1 MIKRLLKSV
10 REYKKASILSPLL
23 VAGEVVFECIIPL
36 LTAGLIN
43 NISRGCG
50 MDIIIKYGLALIVL
64 AMFSLLFGVLSG
76 HYSAIAS
83 AGFAKNLRRD
93 LFEKVQQFSFANIDK
108 ISTASLVSRLTTDV
122 SNVQM
127 AYMMIIR
134 VAVRS
139 PLMLIFA
146 FAASIIVGKKLAWI
160 FVGIIPVLLFG
171 LIIMMA
177 KVMPLFKS
185 VFKKYDNL
193 NESVQENVKAIRVV
207 KSFVR
212 EDYEIEKLQENT
224 LKYTTTGQ
232 SGSLRYNKLIV
243 PRKYTYTLKFSDGT
257 EVILNAGS
265 ILRYPV
271 DFAGDKRE
279 VELVGE
285 AFFKVAK
292 SDKPFLVR
300 MGENNITVYG
310 TQFNVYSRENHD
322 LEIVLVEGSIGF
334 KAGNQKEIKLR
345 PSQMVVRQ
353 LENGEIRVKEV
364 NPRDYIM
371 WVENKGQTLGRIM
384 SELSIWYGVQ
394 IKVRPDQ
401 ENTKLT
407 LITNK
412 DNSLDEVFKFIT
424 EITGVEIIKI
434 GNMEYRTE

>member
-1 MIKRLLKSV
+1 MGLEDKKFESYFHRAHHLAEELVSTYGKNLSLDENGEFNTFLKENHLSGKLLDRLTSAEIH
-10 REYKKASILSPLL
+10 REYYDRLAQEDQEK
-23 VAGEVVFECIIPL
+23 
-36 LTAGLIN
+36 N
-43 NISRGCG
+43 
-50 MDIIIKYGLALIVL
+50 LAL
-64 AMFSLLFGVLSG
+64 LLERMRE
-76 HYSAIAS
+76 
-83 AGFAKNLRRD
+83 KKPKQKKLR
-93 LFEKVQQFSFANIDK
+93 IW
-108 ISTASLVSRLTTDV
+108 
-122 SNVQM
+122 
-127 AYMMIIR
+127 YR
-134 VAVRS
+134 VAASVAATVAFVFC
-139 PLMLIFA
+139 LI
-146 FAASIIVGKKLAWI
+146 SGQKEE
-160 FVGIIPVLLFG
+160 
-171 LIIMMA
+171 
-177 KVMPLFKS
+177 
-185 VFKKYDNL
+185 KYDDWYSQVVTEQYTQPTL
-193 NESVQENVKAIRVV
+193 ILENDSSLILADYAREAIVNR
-207 KSFVR
+207 
-212 EDYEIEKLQENT
+212 DYEIEKLQENM

-334 KAGNQKEIKLR
+334 KASNQKEIKIK

-353 LENGEIRVKEV
+353 FENGEIRVKEV
-364 NPRDYIM
+364 NPKDYIM
-371 WVENKGQTLGRIM
+371 WVENMFVFKGQTLGRIM

-394 IKVRPDQ
+394 IRVRPDQ

>member
-1 MIKRLLKSV
+1 MGSEDKKFESYFHRAHHLAEELLSTYGKNLSLDENGEFNTFLKENHLSGELVDRLTSAEIH
-10 REYKKASILSPLL
+10 REYYDRLAQEDQEK
-23 VAGEVVFECIIPL
+23 
-36 LTAGLIN
+36 N
-43 NISRGCG
+43 
-50 MDIIIKYGLALIVL
+50 LAL
-64 AMFSLLFGVLSG
+64 LLERMRE
-76 HYSAIAS
+76 
-83 AGFAKNLRRD
+83 KKPKQKKLR
-93 LFEKVQQFSFANIDK
+93 IW
-108 ISTASLVSRLTTDV
+108 
-122 SNVQM
+122 
-127 AYMMIIR
+127 YR
-134 VAVRS
+134 VAASVAATV
-139 PLMLIFA
+139 A
-146 FAASIIVGKKLAWI
+146 FV
-160 FVGIIPVLLFG
+160 FG
-171 LIIMMA
+171 LISEQ
-177 KVMPLFKS
+177 KEE
-185 VFKKYDNL
+185 KYDDWYSQVVTEQYTQPTL
-193 NESVQENVKAIRVV
+193 ILENDSSLILADYAREAIVNR
-207 KSFVR
+207 
-212 EDYEIEKLQENT
+212 DYEIEKLQENM

-279 VELVGE
+279 GELVGE

-334 KAGNQKEIKLR
+334 KAGNQKEIKIR

-353 LENGEIRVKEV
+353 FENGEIRVKEV
-364 NPRDYIM
+364 NPKDYIM
-371 WVENKGQTLGRIM
+371 WVENMFVFKGQTLGRIM

>member
-1 MIKRLLKSV
+1 MIRIKGKKDNPMGSEDKKFESYFHRAHHLAEELVSTYGKNLSLDENGEFNTFLKENHLSGKLVDRLTSGEIH
-10 REYKKASILSPLL
+10 REYYDRLAQEDQEK
-23 VAGEVVFECIIPL
+23 
-36 LTAGLIN
+36 N
-43 NISRGCG
+43 
-50 MDIIIKYGLALIVL
+50 LAL
-64 AMFSLLFGVLSG
+64 LLERMRE
-76 HYSAIAS
+76 
-83 AGFAKNLRRD
+83 KKPKQKKLR
-93 LFEKVQQFSFANIDK
+93 IW
-108 ISTASLVSRLTTDV
+108 
-122 SNVQM
+122 
-127 AYMMIIR
+127 YR
-134 VAVRS
+134 VAASVAATVAFVFC
-139 PLMLIFA
+139 LI
-146 FAASIIVGKKLAWI
+146 SGQKEE
-160 FVGIIPVLLFG
+160 
-171 LIIMMA
+171 
-177 KVMPLFKS
+177 
-185 VFKKYDNL
+185 KYDDWYSQVVTEQYTQPTL
-193 NESVQENVKAIRVV
+193 ILENDSSLILADYAREAIVNR
-207 KSFVR
+207 
-212 EDYEIEKLQENT
+212 DYEIEKLQENM

-334 KAGNQKEIKLR
+334 KAGNQKEIKIR

-353 LENGEIRVKEV
+353 FENGEIRVKEV
-364 NPRDYIM
+364 NPKDYIM
-371 WVENKGQTLGRIM
+371 WVENMFVFKGQTLGRIM
-384 SELSIWYGVQ
+384 SELSICYGVQ

>member
-1 MIKRLLKSV
+1 MIRIKGKKDNPMGSEDKKFESYFHRAHHLVEELVSTYGKNLSLDENGEFNTFLKENHLSGELVDRLTSAEIH
-10 REYKKASILSPLL
+10 REYYDRLAQEDQEK
-23 VAGEVVFECIIPL
+23 
-36 LTAGLIN
+36 N
-43 NISRGCG
+43 
-50 MDIIIKYGLALIVL
+50 LAL
-64 AMFSLLFGVLSG
+64 LLERMRE
-76 HYSAIAS
+76 
-83 AGFAKNLRRD
+83 KKPKQKKLR
-93 LFEKVQQFSFANIDK
+93 IW
-108 ISTASLVSRLTTDV
+108 
-122 SNVQM
+122 
-127 AYMMIIR
+127 YR
-134 VAVRS
+134 VAASVAATVAFVFC
-139 PLMLIFA
+139 LI
-146 FAASIIVGKKLAWI
+146 SGQKEE
-160 FVGIIPVLLFG
+160 
-171 LIIMMA
+171 
-177 KVMPLFKS
+177 
-185 VFKKYDNL
+185 KYDDWYSQVVTEQYTQPTL
-193 NESVQENVKAIRVV
+193 ILENDSSLILADYAREAIVNR
-207 KSFVR
+207 
-212 EDYEIEKLQENT
+212 DYEIEKLQENT

-371 WVENKGQTLGRIM
+371 WVENMFVFKGQTLGRIM
-384 SELSIWYGVQ
+384 SELCIWSGVQ
-394 IKVRPDQ
+394 IKVSPEQ
-401 ENTKLT
+401 ENTKL
-407 LITNK
+407 
-412 DNSLDEVFKFIT
+412 KFI
-424 EITGVEIIKI
+424 
-434 GNMEYRTE
+434 

>member
-1 MIKRLLKSV
+1 MKENKEIDTFLKENHLSGELVDRLTSAEIH
-10 REYKKASILSPLL
+10 REYYDRLAQEDQEK
-23 VAGEVVFECIIPL
+23 
-36 LTAGLIN
+36 N
-43 NISRGCG
+43 
-50 MDIIIKYGLALIVL
+50 LAL
-64 AMFSLLFGVLSG
+64 LLERMRE
-76 HYSAIAS
+76 
-83 AGFAKNLRRD
+83 KKPKQKKLR
-93 LFEKVQQFSFANIDK
+93 IW
-108 ISTASLVSRLTTDV
+108 
-122 SNVQM
+122 
-127 AYMMIIR
+127 YR
-134 VAVRS
+134 VAASVAATVAFVFC
-139 PLMLIFA
+139 LI
-146 FAASIIVGKKLAWI
+146 SGQKEE
-160 FVGIIPVLLFG
+160 
-171 LIIMMA
+171 
-177 KVMPLFKS
+177 
-185 VFKKYDNL
+185 KYDDWYSQVVTEQYTQPTL
-193 NESVQENVKAIRVV
+193 ILENDSSLILADYAREAIVNR
-207 KSFVR
+207 
-212 EDYEIEKLQENT
+212 DYEIEKLQENT

-371 WVENKGQTLGRIM
+371 WVENMFVFKGQTLGRIM

>member
-1 MIKRLLKSV
+1 MIRIKGKKDNPMGSEDKKFESYFHRAHHLAEELVSTYGKNLSLDENGEFNTFLKENHLSGKLVDRLTSAEIH
-10 REYKKASILSPLL
+10 REYYDRLAQEDQEK
-23 VAGEVVFECIIPL
+23 
-36 LTAGLIN
+36 N
-43 NISRGCG
+43 
-50 MDIIIKYGLALIVL
+50 LAL
-64 AMFSLLFGVLSG
+64 LLERMRE
-76 HYSAIAS
+76 
-83 AGFAKNLRRD
+83 KKPKQKKLR
-93 LFEKVQQFSFANIDK
+93 IW
-108 ISTASLVSRLTTDV
+108 
-122 SNVQM
+122 
-127 AYMMIIR
+127 YR
-134 VAVRS
+134 VAASVAATVAFVFW
-139 PLMLIFA
+139 LI
-146 FAASIIVGKKLAWI
+146 SEQKEE
-160 FVGIIPVLLFG
+160 
-171 LIIMMA
+171 
-177 KVMPLFKS
+177 
-185 VFKKYDNL
+185 KYDDWYSQVVTEQYTQPTL
-193 NESVQENVKAIRVV
+193 ILENDSSLILADYAREAIVNR
-207 KSFVR
+207 
-212 EDYEIEKLQENT
+212 DYEIEKLQENM

-334 KAGNQKEIKLR
+334 KASNQKEIKIK

-353 LENGEIRVKEV
+353 FENGEIRVKEV
-364 NPRDYIM
+364 NPKDYIM
-371 WVENKGQTLGRIM
+371 WVENMFVFKGQTLGRIM

>member
-1 MIKRLLKSV
+1 MGSEDKKFESYFHRAHHLAEELLSTYGKNLSLDENGEFNTFLKENHLSGKLVDRLTSAEIH
-10 REYKKASILSPLL
+10 REYYDRLAQEDQEK
-23 VAGEVVFECIIPL
+23 
-36 LTAGLIN
+36 N
-43 NISRGCG
+43 
-50 MDIIIKYGLALIVL
+50 LAL
-64 AMFSLLFGVLSG
+64 LLERMRE
-76 HYSAIAS
+76 
-83 AGFAKNLRRD
+83 KKPKQKKLR
-93 LFEKVQQFSFANIDK
+93 IW
-108 ISTASLVSRLTTDV
+108 
-122 SNVQM
+122 
-127 AYMMIIR
+127 YR
-134 VAVRS
+134 VAASVAATVAFVFW
-139 PLMLIFA
+139 LI
-146 FAASIIVGKKLAWI
+146 SEQKEE
-160 FVGIIPVLLFG
+160 
-171 LIIMMA
+171 
-177 KVMPLFKS
+177 
-185 VFKKYDNL
+185 KYDDWYSQVVTEQYTQPTL
-193 NESVQENVKAIRVV
+193 ILENDSSLILADYAREAIVNR
-207 KSFVR
+207 
-212 EDYEIEKLQENT
+212 DYEIEKLQENT

-334 KAGNQKEIKLR
+334 KAGNQKEIKIR

-353 LENGEIRVKEV
+353 FENGEIRVKEV
-364 NPRDYIM
+364 NPKDYIM
-371 WVENKGQTLGRIM
+371 WVENMFVFKGQTLGRIM

>member
-1 MIKRLLKSV
+1 
-10 REYKKASILSPLL
+10 
-23 VAGEVVFECIIPL
+23 
-36 LTAGLIN
+36 
-43 NISRGCG
+43 
-50 MDIIIKYGLALIVL
+50 
-64 AMFSLLFGVLSG
+64 
-76 HYSAIAS
+76 
-83 AGFAKNLRRD
+83 
-93 LFEKVQQFSFANIDK
+93 
-108 ISTASLVSRLTTDV
+108 
-122 SNVQM
+122 
-127 AYMMIIR
+127 
-134 VAVRS
+134 
-139 PLMLIFA
+139 ML
-146 FAASIIVGKKLAWI
+146 G
-160 FVGIIPVLLFG
+160 
-171 LIIMMA
+171 
-177 KVMPLFKS
+177 
-185 VFKKYDNL
+185 N
-193 NESVQENVKAIRVV
+193 R
-207 KSFVR
+207 
-212 EDYEIEKLQENT
+212 DYEIEKLQENT

-371 WVENKGQTLGRIM
+371 WVENMFVFKGQTLGRIM

>member
-1 MIKRLLKSV
+1 MGSEDKKFESYFHRAHHLAEELLSTYGKNLSLDENGEFNTFLKENHLSGKLVDRLTSAEIH
-10 REYKKASILSPLL
+10 REYYDRLAQEDQEK
-23 VAGEVVFECIIPL
+23 
-36 LTAGLIN
+36 N
-43 NISRGCG
+43 
-50 MDIIIKYGLALIVL
+50 LAL
-64 AMFSLLFGVLSG
+64 LLERMRE
-76 HYSAIAS
+76 
-83 AGFAKNLRRD
+83 KKPKQKKLR
-93 LFEKVQQFSFANIDK
+93 IW
-108 ISTASLVSRLTTDV
+108 
-122 SNVQM
+122 
-127 AYMMIIR
+127 YR
-134 VAVRS
+134 VAASVAATVAFVFW
-139 PLMLIFA
+139 LI
-146 FAASIIVGKKLAWI
+146 SEQKEE
-160 FVGIIPVLLFG
+160 
-171 LIIMMA
+171 
-177 KVMPLFKS
+177 
-185 VFKKYDNL
+185 KYDDWYSQVVTEQYTQPTL
-193 NESVQENVKAIRVV
+193 ILENDSSLILADYAREAIVNR
-207 KSFVR
+207 
-212 EDYEIEKLQENT
+212 DYEIEKLQENM

-334 KAGNQKEIKLR
+334 KAGNQKEIKIR

-353 LENGEIRVKEV
+353 FENGEIRVKEV
-364 NPRDYIM
+364 NPKDYIM
-371 WVENKGQTLGRIM
+371 WVENMFVFKGQTLGRIM

>member
-1 MIKRLLKSV
+1 MIRIKGKKDNPMGLEDKKFESYFHRAHHLAEELVSTYGKNLSLDENGEFNTFLKENHLSGKLLDRLTSAEIH
-10 REYKKASILSPLL
+10 REYYDRLAQEDQEK
-23 VAGEVVFECIIPL
+23 
-36 LTAGLIN
+36 N
-43 NISRGCG
+43 
-50 MDIIIKYGLALIVL
+50 LAL
-64 AMFSLLFGVLSG
+64 LLERMRE
-76 HYSAIAS
+76 
-83 AGFAKNLRRD
+83 KKPKQKKLR
-93 LFEKVQQFSFANIDK
+93 IW
-108 ISTASLVSRLTTDV
+108 
-122 SNVQM
+122 
-127 AYMMIIR
+127 YR
-134 VAVRS
+134 VAASVAATV
-139 PLMLIFA
+139 A
-146 FAASIIVGKKLAWI
+146 FV
-160 FVGIIPVLLFG
+160 FG
-171 LIIMMA
+171 LISEQ
-177 KVMPLFKS
+177 KEE
-185 VFKKYDNL
+185 KYDDWYSQVVTEQYTQPTL
-193 NESVQENVKAIRVV
+193 ILENDSSLILADYAREAIVNR
-207 KSFVR
+207 
-212 EDYEIEKLQENT
+212 DYEIEKLQENM

-334 KAGNQKEIKLR
+334 KASNQKEIKIK

-353 LENGEIRVKEV
+353 FENGEIRVKEV
-364 NPRDYIM
+364 NPKDYIM
-371 WVENKGQTLGRIM
+371 WVENMFVFKGQTLGRIM

-394 IKVRPDQ
+394 IRVRPDQ

>member
-1 MIKRLLKSV
+1 MGSEDKKFESYFHRAHHLVEELVSTYGKNLSLDENGEFNTFLKENHLSGKLVDRLTSAEIH
-10 REYKKASILSPLL
+10 REYYDRLAQEDQEK
-23 VAGEVVFECIIPL
+23 
-36 LTAGLIN
+36 N
-43 NISRGCG
+43 
-50 MDIIIKYGLALIVL
+50 LAL
-64 AMFSLLFGVLSG
+64 LLERMRE
-76 HYSAIAS
+76 
-83 AGFAKNLRRD
+83 KKPKQKKLR
-93 LFEKVQQFSFANIDK
+93 IW
-108 ISTASLVSRLTTDV
+108 
-122 SNVQM
+122 
-127 AYMMIIR
+127 YR
-134 VAVRS
+134 VAASVAATVAFVFC
-139 PLMLIFA
+139 LI
-146 FAASIIVGKKLAWI
+146 SGQKEE
-160 FVGIIPVLLFG
+160 
-171 LIIMMA
+171 
-177 KVMPLFKS
+177 
-185 VFKKYDNL
+185 KYDDWYSQVVTEQYTQPTL
-193 NESVQENVKAIRVV
+193 ILENDSSLILADYAREAIVNR
-207 KSFVR
+207 
-212 EDYEIEKLQENT
+212 DYEIEKLQENT

-371 WVENKGQTLGRIM
+371 WVENMFVFKGQTLGRIM

>member
-1 MIKRLLKSV
+1 MIRIKGKKDNPMGSEDKKFESYFHRAHHLVEELVSTYGKNLSLDENGEFNTFLKENHLSGELVDRLTSAEIH
-10 REYKKASILSPLL
+10 REYYDRLAQEDQEK
-23 VAGEVVFECIIPL
+23 
-36 LTAGLIN
+36 N
-43 NISRGCG
+43 
-50 MDIIIKYGLALIVL
+50 LAL
-64 AMFSLLFGVLSG
+64 LLERMRE
-76 HYSAIAS
+76 
-83 AGFAKNLRRD
+83 KKPKQKKLR
-93 LFEKVQQFSFANIDK
+93 IW
-108 ISTASLVSRLTTDV
+108 
-122 SNVQM
+122 
-127 AYMMIIR
+127 YR
-134 VAVRS
+134 VAASVAATVAFVFC
-139 PLMLIFA
+139 LI
-146 FAASIIVGKKLAWI
+146 SGQKEE
-160 FVGIIPVLLFG
+160 
-171 LIIMMA
+171 
-177 KVMPLFKS
+177 
-185 VFKKYDNL
+185 KYDDWYSQVVTEQYTQPTL
-193 NESVQENVKAIRVV
+193 ILENDSSLILADYAREAIVNR
-207 KSFVR
+207 
-212 EDYEIEKLQENT
+212 DYEIEKLQENT

-310 TQFNVYSRENHD
+310 TQFNVCSRENHD

-334 KAGNQKEIKLR
+334 KASNQKEIKIK

-353 LENGEIRVKEV
+353 FENGEIRVKEV
-364 NPRDYIM
+364 NPKDYIM
-371 WVENKGQTLGRIM
+371 WVENMFVFKGQTLGRIM

>member
-1 MIKRLLKSV
+1 MGLEDKKFESYFHRAHHLAEELVSTYGKNLSLDENGEFNTFLKENHLSGKLVDRLTSAEIH
-10 REYKKASILSPLL
+10 REYYDRLAQEDQEK
-23 VAGEVVFECIIPL
+23 
-36 LTAGLIN
+36 N
-43 NISRGCG
+43 
-50 MDIIIKYGLALIVL
+50 LAL
-64 AMFSLLFGVLSG
+64 LLERMRE
-76 HYSAIAS
+76 
-83 AGFAKNLRRD
+83 KKPKQKKLR
-93 LFEKVQQFSFANIDK
+93 IW
-108 ISTASLVSRLTTDV
+108 
-122 SNVQM
+122 
-127 AYMMIIR
+127 YR
-134 VAVRS
+134 VAASVAATV
-139 PLMLIFA
+139 A
-146 FAASIIVGKKLAWI
+146 FV
-160 FVGIIPVLLFG
+160 FG
-171 LIIMMA
+171 LISEQ
-177 KVMPLFKS
+177 KEE
-185 VFKKYDNL
+185 KYDDWYSQVVTEQYTQPTL
-193 NESVQENVKAIRVV
+193 ILENDSSLILADYAREAIVNR
-207 KSFVR
+207 
-212 EDYEIEKLQENT
+212 DYEIEKLQENM

-334 KAGNQKEIKLR
+334 KAGNQKEIKIR

-353 LENGEIRVKEV
+353 FENGEIRVKEV
-364 NPRDYIM
+364 NPKDYIM
-371 WVENKGQTLGRIM
+371 WVENMFVFKGQTLGRIM

>member
-1 MIKRLLKSV
+1 MIRIKGKKDNPMGSEDKKFESYFHRAHHLVEELVSTYGKNLSLDENGEFNTFLKENHLSGELVDRLTSAEIH
-10 REYKKASILSPLL
+10 REYYDRLAQEDQEK
-23 VAGEVVFECIIPL
+23 
-36 LTAGLIN
+36 N
-43 NISRGCG
+43 
-50 MDIIIKYGLALIVL
+50 LAL
-64 AMFSLLFGVLSG
+64 LLERMRE
-76 HYSAIAS
+76 
-83 AGFAKNLRRD
+83 KKPKQKKLR
-93 LFEKVQQFSFANIDK
+93 IW
-108 ISTASLVSRLTTDV
+108 
-122 SNVQM
+122 
-127 AYMMIIR
+127 YR
-134 VAVRS
+134 VAASVAATVAFVFC
-139 PLMLIFA
+139 LI
-146 FAASIIVGKKLAWI
+146 SGQKEE
-160 FVGIIPVLLFG
+160 
-171 LIIMMA
+171 
-177 KVMPLFKS
+177 
-185 VFKKYDNL
+185 KYDDWYSQVVTEQYTQPTL
-193 NESVQENVKAIRVV
+193 ILENDSSLILADYAREAIVNR
-207 KSFVR
+207 
-212 EDYEIEKLQENT
+212 DYEIEKLQENT

-371 WVENKGQTLGRIM
+371 WVENMFVFKGQTLGRIM

-394 IKVRPDQ
+394 IKVRQDQ

>member
-1 MIKRLLKSV
+1 MIRIKGKKDNPMGSEDKKFESYFHRAHHLVEELVSTYGKNLSLDENGEFNTFLKENHLSGELVDRLTSAEIH
-10 REYKKASILSPLL
+10 REYYDRLAQEDQEK
-23 VAGEVVFECIIPL
+23 
-36 LTAGLIN
+36 N
-43 NISRGCG
+43 
-50 MDIIIKYGLALIVL
+50 LAL
-64 AMFSLLFGVLSG
+64 LLERMRE
-76 HYSAIAS
+76 
-83 AGFAKNLRRD
+83 KKPKQKKLR
-93 LFEKVQQFSFANIDK
+93 IW
-108 ISTASLVSRLTTDV
+108 
-122 SNVQM
+122 
-127 AYMMIIR
+127 YR
-134 VAVRS
+134 VAASVAATVAFVFC
-139 PLMLIFA
+139 LI
-146 FAASIIVGKKLAWI
+146 SGQKEE
-160 FVGIIPVLLFG
+160 
-171 LIIMMA
+171 
-177 KVMPLFKS
+177 
-185 VFKKYDNL
+185 KYDDWYSQVVTEQYTQPTL
-193 NESVQENVKAIRVV
+193 ILENDSSLILADYAREAIVNR
-207 KSFVR
+207 
-212 EDYEIEKLQENT
+212 DYKIEKLQENT

-371 WVENKGQTLGRIM
+371 WVENMFVFKGQTLGRIM

>member
-1 MIKRLLKSV
+1 MGSEDKKFESYFHRAHHLAEELLSTYGKNLSLDENGEFNTFLKENHLSGELVDRLTSAEIH
-10 REYKKASILSPLL
+10 REYYDRLAQEDQEK
-23 VAGEVVFECIIPL
+23 
-36 LTAGLIN
+36 N
-43 NISRGCG
+43 
-50 MDIIIKYGLALIVL
+50 LAL
-64 AMFSLLFGVLSG
+64 LLERMRE
-76 HYSAIAS
+76 
-83 AGFAKNLRRD
+83 KKPKQKKLR
-93 LFEKVQQFSFANIDK
+93 IW
-108 ISTASLVSRLTTDV
+108 
-122 SNVQM
+122 
-127 AYMMIIR
+127 YR
-134 VAVRS
+134 VAASVAATV
-139 PLMLIFA
+139 A
-146 FAASIIVGKKLAWI
+146 FV
-160 FVGIIPVLLFG
+160 FG
-171 LIIMMA
+171 LISEQ
-177 KVMPLFKS
+177 KEE
-185 VFKKYDNL
+185 KYDDWYSQVVTEQYTQPTL
-193 NESVQENVKAIRVV
+193 ILENDSSLILADYAREAIVNR
-207 KSFVR
+207 
-212 EDYEIEKLQENT
+212 DYEIEKLQENT

-371 WVENKGQTLGRIM
+371 WVENMFVFKGQTLGRIM

>member
-1 MIKRLLKSV
+1 MGSEDKKFESYFHRAHHLAEELVSTYGKNLSLDENGEFNTFLKENHLSGKLVDRLTSGEIH
-10 REYKKASILSPLL
+10 REYYDRLAQEDQEK
-23 VAGEVVFECIIPL
+23 
-36 LTAGLIN
+36 N
-43 NISRGCG
+43 
-50 MDIIIKYGLALIVL
+50 LAL
-64 AMFSLLFGVLSG
+64 LLERMRE
-76 HYSAIAS
+76 
-83 AGFAKNLRRD
+83 KKPKQKKLR
-93 LFEKVQQFSFANIDK
+93 IW
-108 ISTASLVSRLTTDV
+108 
-122 SNVQM
+122 
-127 AYMMIIR
+127 YR
-134 VAVRS
+134 VAASVAATV
-139 PLMLIFA
+139 A
-146 FAASIIVGKKLAWI
+146 FV
-160 FVGIIPVLLFG
+160 FG
-171 LIIMMA
+171 LISEQ
-177 KVMPLFKS
+177 KEE
-185 VFKKYDNL
+185 KYDDWYSQVVTEQYTQPTL
-193 NESVQENVKAIRVV
+193 ILENDSSLILADYAREAIVNR
-207 KSFVR
+207 
-212 EDYEIEKLQENT
+212 DYEIEKLQENM

-371 WVENKGQTLGRIM
+371 WVENMFVFKGQTLGRIM

>member
-1 MIKRLLKSV
+1 MGSEDKKFESYFHRAHHLAEELVSTYGKNLSLDENGEFNTFLKENHLSGKLVDRLTSGEIH
-10 REYKKASILSPLL
+10 REYYDRLAQEDQEK
-23 VAGEVVFECIIPL
+23 
-36 LTAGLIN
+36 N
-43 NISRGCG
+43 
-50 MDIIIKYGLALIVL
+50 LAL
-64 AMFSLLFGVLSG
+64 LLERMREKKPKQKKLRMW
-76 HYSAIAS
+76 YS
-83 AGFAKNLRRD
+83 
-93 LFEKVQQFSFANIDK
+93 V
-108 ISTASLVSRLTTDV
+108 
-122 SNVQM
+122 
-127 AYMMIIR
+127 
-134 VAVRS
+134 
-139 PLMLIFA
+139 
-146 FAASIIVGKKLAWI
+146 AASVAATVA
-160 FVGIIPVLLFG
+160 FVFG
-171 LIIMMA
+171 LISEQ
-177 KVMPLFKS
+177 KEE
-185 VFKKYDNL
+185 KYDDWYSQVVTEQYTQPTL
-193 NESVQENVKAIRVV
+193 ILENDSSLILADYAREAIVNR
-207 KSFVR
+207 
-212 EDYEIEKLQENT
+212 DYEIEKLQENM

-371 WVENKGQTLGRIM
+371 WVENMFVFKGQTLGRIM

>member
-1 MIKRLLKSV
+1 MGSEDKKFESYFHRAHHLVEELVSTYGKNLSLDENGEFNTFLKENHLSGELVDRLTSAEIH
-10 REYKKASILSPLL
+10 REYYDRLAQEDQEK
-23 VAGEVVFECIIPL
+23 
-36 LTAGLIN
+36 N
-43 NISRGCG
+43 
-50 MDIIIKYGLALIVL
+50 LAL
-64 AMFSLLFGVLSG
+64 LLERMRE
-76 HYSAIAS
+76 
-83 AGFAKNLRRD
+83 KKPKQKKLR
-93 LFEKVQQFSFANIDK
+93 IW
-108 ISTASLVSRLTTDV
+108 
-122 SNVQM
+122 
-127 AYMMIIR
+127 YR
-134 VAVRS
+134 VAASVAATVAFVFC
-139 PLMLIFA
+139 LI
-146 FAASIIVGKKLAWI
+146 SGQKEE
-160 FVGIIPVLLFG
+160 
-171 LIIMMA
+171 
-177 KVMPLFKS
+177 
-185 VFKKYDNL
+185 KYDDWYSQVVTEQYTQPTL
-193 NESVQENVKAIRVV
+193 ILENDSSLILADYAREAIVNR
-207 KSFVR
+207 
-212 EDYEIEKLQENT
+212 DYEIEKLQENT

-371 WVENKGQTLGRIM
+371 WVENMFVFKGQTLGRIM

>member
-1 MIKRLLKSV
+1 MGSEDKKFESYFHRAHHLVEELVSTYGKNLSLDENGEFNTFLKENHLSGKLVDRLTSAEIH
-10 REYKKASILSPLL
+10 REYYDRLAQEDQEK
-23 VAGEVVFECIIPL
+23 
-36 LTAGLIN
+36 N
-43 NISRGCG
+43 
-50 MDIIIKYGLALIVL
+50 LAL
-64 AMFSLLFGVLSG
+64 LLERMRE
-76 HYSAIAS
+76 
-83 AGFAKNLRRD
+83 KKPKQKKLR
-93 LFEKVQQFSFANIDK
+93 IW
-108 ISTASLVSRLTTDV
+108 
-122 SNVQM
+122 
-127 AYMMIIR
+127 YR
-134 VAVRS
+134 VAASVAATVAFVFC
-139 PLMLIFA
+139 LI
-146 FAASIIVGKKLAWI
+146 SGQKEE
-160 FVGIIPVLLFG
+160 
-171 LIIMMA
+171 
-177 KVMPLFKS
+177 
-185 VFKKYDNL
+185 KYDDWYSQVVTEQYTQPTL
-193 NESVQENVKAIRVV
+193 ILENDSSLILADYAREAIVNR
-207 KSFVR
+207 
-212 EDYEIEKLQENT
+212 DYEIEKLQENM

-334 KAGNQKEIKLR
+334 KAGNQKEIKIR

-353 LENGEIRVKEV
+353 FENGEIRVKEV
-364 NPRDYIM
+364 NPKDYIM
-371 WVENKGQTLGRIM
+371 WVENMFVFKGQTLGRIM

>member
-1 MIKRLLKSV
+1 MIRIKGKKDNPMGSEDKKFESYFHRAHHLAEELVSTYGKNLSLDENGEFNTFLKENHLSGKLVDRLTSGEIH
-10 REYKKASILSPLL
+10 REYYDRLAQEDQEK
-23 VAGEVVFECIIPL
+23 
-36 LTAGLIN
+36 N
-43 NISRGCG
+43 
-50 MDIIIKYGLALIVL
+50 LAL
-64 AMFSLLFGVLSG
+64 LLERMREKKPKQKKLRMW
-76 HYSAIAS
+76 YS
-83 AGFAKNLRRD
+83 
-93 LFEKVQQFSFANIDK
+93 V
-108 ISTASLVSRLTTDV
+108 
-122 SNVQM
+122 
-127 AYMMIIR
+127 
-134 VAVRS
+134 
-139 PLMLIFA
+139 
-146 FAASIIVGKKLAWI
+146 AASVAATVA
-160 FVGIIPVLLFG
+160 FVFG
-171 LIIMMA
+171 LISEQ
-177 KVMPLFKS
+177 KEE
-185 VFKKYDNL
+185 KYDDWYSQVVTEQYTQPTL
-193 NESVQENVKAIRVV
+193 ILENDSSLILADYAREAIVNR
-207 KSFVR
+207 
-212 EDYEIEKLQENT
+212 DYEIEKLQENM

-334 KAGNQKEIKLR
+334 KAGNQKEIKIR

-353 LENGEIRVKEV
+353 FENGEIRVKEV
-364 NPRDYIM
+364 NPKDYIM
-371 WVENKGQTLGRIM
+371 WVENMFVFKGQTLGRIM

>member
-1 MIKRLLKSV
+1 MGSEDKKFESYFHRAHHLVEELVSTYGKNLSLDENGEFNTFLKENHLSGKLVDRLTSAEIH
-10 REYKKASILSPLL
+10 REYYDRLAQEDQEK
-23 VAGEVVFECIIPL
+23 
-36 LTAGLIN
+36 N
-43 NISRGCG
+43 
-50 MDIIIKYGLALIVL
+50 LAL
-64 AMFSLLFGVLSG
+64 LLERMRE
-76 HYSAIAS
+76 
-83 AGFAKNLRRD
+83 KKPKQKKLR
-93 LFEKVQQFSFANIDK
+93 IW
-108 ISTASLVSRLTTDV
+108 
-122 SNVQM
+122 
-127 AYMMIIR
+127 YR
-134 VAVRS
+134 VAASVAATVAFVFW
-139 PLMLIFA
+139 LI
-146 FAASIIVGKKLAWI
+146 SEQKEE
-160 FVGIIPVLLFG
+160 
-171 LIIMMA
+171 
-177 KVMPLFKS
+177 
-185 VFKKYDNL
+185 KYDDWYSQVVTEQYTQPTL
-193 NESVQENVKAIRVV
+193 ILENDSSLILADYAREAIVNR
-207 KSFVR
+207 
-212 EDYEIEKLQENT
+212 DYEIEKLQENT

-334 KAGNQKEIKLR
+334 KAGNQKEIKIR

-353 LENGEIRVKEV
+353 FENGEIRVKEV
-364 NPRDYIM
+364 NPKDYIM
-371 WVENKGQTLGRIM
+371 WVENMFVFKGQTLGRIM

>member
-1 MIKRLLKSV
+1 MGSEDKKFESYFHRAHHLAEELLSTYGKNLSLDENGEFNTFLKENHLSGKLVDRLTSAEIH
-10 REYKKASILSPLL
+10 REYYDRLAQEDQEK
-23 VAGEVVFECIIPL
+23 
-36 LTAGLIN
+36 N
-43 NISRGCG
+43 
-50 MDIIIKYGLALIVL
+50 LAL
-64 AMFSLLFGVLSG
+64 LLERMRE
-76 HYSAIAS
+76 
-83 AGFAKNLRRD
+83 KKPKQKKLR
-93 LFEKVQQFSFANIDK
+93 IW
-108 ISTASLVSRLTTDV
+108 
-122 SNVQM
+122 
-127 AYMMIIR
+127 YR
-134 VAVRS
+134 VAASVAATVAFVFW
-139 PLMLIFA
+139 LI
-146 FAASIIVGKKLAWI
+146 SEQKEE
-160 FVGIIPVLLFG
+160 
-171 LIIMMA
+171 
-177 KVMPLFKS
+177 
-185 VFKKYDNL
+185 KYDDWYSQVVTEQYTQPTL
-193 NESVQENVKAIRVV
+193 ILENDSSLILADYAREAIVNR
-207 KSFVR
+207 
-212 EDYEIEKLQENT
+212 DYEIEKLQENT

-334 KAGNQKEIKLR
+334 KAGNQKEIKIR

-353 LENGEIRVKEV
+353 FENGEIRVKEV
-364 NPRDYIM
+364 NPKDYIM
-371 WVENKGQTLGRIM
+371 WVENMFVFKGQTLGRIM
-384 SELSIWYGVQ
+384 SELSIWYRVQ

>member
-1 MIKRLLKSV
+1 MGSEDKKFESYFHRAHHLVEELVSTYGKNLSLDENGEFNTFLKENHLSGELVDRLTSAEIH
-10 REYKKASILSPLL
+10 REYYDRLAQEDQEK
-23 VAGEVVFECIIPL
+23 
-36 LTAGLIN
+36 N
-43 NISRGCG
+43 
-50 MDIIIKYGLALIVL
+50 LAL
-64 AMFSLLFGVLSG
+64 LLERMRE
-76 HYSAIAS
+76 
-83 AGFAKNLRRD
+83 KKPKQKKLR
-93 LFEKVQQFSFANIDK
+93 IW
-108 ISTASLVSRLTTDV
+108 
-122 SNVQM
+122 
-127 AYMMIIR
+127 YR
-134 VAVRS
+134 VAASVAATVAFVFC
-139 PLMLIFA
+139 LI
-146 FAASIIVGKKLAWI
+146 SGQKEE
-160 FVGIIPVLLFG
+160 
-171 LIIMMA
+171 
-177 KVMPLFKS
+177 
-185 VFKKYDNL
+185 KYDDWYSQVVTEQYTQPTL
-193 NESVQENVKAIRVV
+193 ILENDSSLILADYAREAIVNR
-207 KSFVR
+207 
-212 EDYEIEKLQENT
+212 DYEIEKLQENT

-371 WVENKGQTLGRIM
+371 WVENMFVFKGQTLGRIM

-434 GNMEYRTE
+434 GNMEYKTE